1 MKDWTYLLREGNR
14 VISKSDS
21 ADTIYKKWKKYNFD
35 KDGNQYAGRRGHVER
50 WDETLYQYVEIDASD
65 LI

>member
-1 MKDWTYLLREGNR
+1 MKDLAYLLREGNR

-35 KDGNQYAGRRGHVER
+35 KDGN
-50 WDETLYQYVEIDASD
+50 
-65 LI
+65 